1 MPSDDEKDDHS
12 THLTEREQ
20 FVGWKSSM
28 RLHAMS
34 KGDSYGI
41 FDEDGTQGTY
51 VALQAPQ
58 RRSWMETTRKLV
70 GEIGKKIRNPTLQ
83 HLWSAEYERIA
94 AQAEAAAA
102 TGARPEEDY
111 RC

>member
-1 MPSDDEKDDHS
+1 MPSDDEKDDRS
-12 THLTEREQ
+12 THLMEREQ
-20 FVGWKSSM
+20 FIGWKSSM

-58 RRSWMETTRKLV
+58 RRSWMVLMELEVESVRFVPATCAICRCHHCGAV
-70 GEIGKKIRNPTLQ
+70 PGSVQ
-83 HLWSAEYERIA
+83 HV
-94 AQAEAAAA
+94 
-102 TGARPEEDY
+102 
-111 RC
+111 